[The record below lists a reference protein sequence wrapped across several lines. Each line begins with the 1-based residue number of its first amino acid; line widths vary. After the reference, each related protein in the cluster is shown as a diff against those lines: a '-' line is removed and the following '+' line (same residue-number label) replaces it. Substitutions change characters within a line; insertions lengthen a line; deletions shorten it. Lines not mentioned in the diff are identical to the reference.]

1 MSIRGSI
8 TEVSVQVT
16 RRSTEPR
23 IEFIE
28 GSRPPRVRKMSF
40 ESYLYGR
47 VYVGDE
53 IIGLNDE
60 EITTA
65 EDFYRIVGASIR
77 EPEKLRIQV
86 RRDTFYRITIRKLE
100 GEYQGKDEWE
110 LFDFEIK
117 WRRGGMPLGVNM
129 KEVEDNVTICGTEAG
144 SIADGNFHYGDVITR
159 VNGKKVDDTK
169 SVKAAILEGINNNNL
184 TIRVARPIPK
194 VSSDSLP
201 ADVTK
206 IIQKNMNFHR
216 HSHKY
221 SAAITSAE
229 RDAPTSFI
237 GRITGRGGSSQRS
250 SRRSSPEVSS
260 ARVTIQRPSKGDVK
274 DIPTDTTADL
284 KKTPPR
290 RGSQPDDS

>member
-1 MSIRGSI
+1 
-8 TEVSVQVT
+8 
-16 RRSTEPR
+16 
-23 IEFIE
+23 
-28 GSRPPRVRKMSF
+28 MSF

-53 IIGLNDE
+53 IIRLNDE
-60 EITTA
+60 VSANQKLDHFLMSVTFKEITTA
-65 EDFYRIVGASIR
+65 EDFYRIVGVSIR

-110 LFDFEIK
+110 LVDFEIK

-129 KEVEDNVTICGTEAG
+129 REVQDNVTICGTEAG

-159 VNGKKVDDTK
+159 VNGKKVEGGGVE

-221 SAAITSAE
+221 PAAITAAE
-229 RDAPTSFI
+229 RDVLTSFI
-237 GRITGRGGSSQRS
+237 GRITGRSGSSQRS

-274 DIPTDTTADL
+274 DIPTDTTATL

>member
-23 IEFIE
+23 IEFVE

-47 VYVGDE
+47 VFVGDE
-53 IIGLNDE
+53 IIRLNDE

-65 EDFYRIVGASIR
+65 DDFYRIVGVSIR
-77 EPEKLRIQV
+77 ELEKLRIQV

-129 KEVEDNVTICGTEAG
+129 REVEDNVTICGTEAG

-216 HSHKY
+216 HNHKY

-250 SRRSSPEVSS
+250 SRRSSPEVS

-284 KKTPPR
+284 KRTPPR
-290 RGSQPDDS
+290 PGSQPDDS

>member
-23 IEFIE
+23 VEFIE

-129 KEVEDNVTICGTEAG
+129 KEVQDNVTICGTEAG

-159 VNGKKVDDTK
+159 VNGKKVDDTR
-169 SVKAAILEGINNNNL
+169 A
-184 TIRVARPIPK
+184 
-194 VSSDSLP
+194 
-201 ADVTK
+201 
-206 IIQKNMNFHR
+206 
-216 HSHKY
+216 
-221 SAAITSAE
+221 
-229 RDAPTSFI
+229 
-237 GRITGRGGSSQRS
+237 
-250 SRRSSPEVSS
+250 
-260 ARVTIQRPSKGDVK
+260 
-274 DIPTDTTADL
+274 
-284 KKTPPR
+284 
-290 RGSQPDDS
+290 

>member
-23 IEFIE
+23 IEFVE

-40 ESYLYGR
+40 DSYLYGR

-53 IIGLNDE
+53 IIRLNDE

-65 EDFYRIVGASIR
+65 EDFYRIVGVSIR

-129 KEVEDNVTICGTEAG
+129 REVQDNVTICGTEAG

-169 SVKAAILEGINNNNL
+169 SVKSAILEGINNNNL

-201 ADVTK
+201 ADVTR

-216 HSHKY
+216 HNHKY
-221 SAAITSAE
+221 SPAITSTE

-250 SRRSSPEVSS
+250 SRRSSPEV
-260 ARVTIQRPSKGDVK
+260 TIQRPSKEDVK
-274 DIPTDTTADL
+274 NIPTDTTNDL